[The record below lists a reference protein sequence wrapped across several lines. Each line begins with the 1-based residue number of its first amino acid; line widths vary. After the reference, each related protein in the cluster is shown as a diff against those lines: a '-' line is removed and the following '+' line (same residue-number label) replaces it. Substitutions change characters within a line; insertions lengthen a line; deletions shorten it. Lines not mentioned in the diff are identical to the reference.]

1 VKEILCDDKNWRPL
15 TQFKNRHNDRI
26 IADAIMHT
34 KGPLVLTGHAYAKAS
49 NSLKF
54 ITENDEIKKFP
65 GFYNSLLRLY
75 SKVTD
80 ENGHYLVDLRKF
92 KDLNVDREYIT
103 TAEASK
109 LAEIWDKTMAEK
121 LEDAK
126 AHAADSMEK
135 TLEEWMQK
143 HIEEEKNEIVKE
155 EAEKKAAE
163 RIDAEKKIE
172 LRKKKTEKKEAE
184 KKEAEKK
191 EADKKE
197 AEKKEAEKKEAEK
210 KEAEKKEA
218 EKKEAE
224 KKEAEK
230 KAVEKREAEKEMKQ
244 RDTDAPV
251 ERIPGCR
258 FFDIRGNLKGSES
271 EIIRYKEE
279 ERLRA
284 IEMKKMCEQRDYA
297 LQHRIPMSSR
307 SIFNSPV
314 QYEMPQ
320 PPPSYSYSSVEA
332 LYQMTARSPTYH
344 GSDSG
349 SSRRATSLWNEA
361 RPEMFEKHGHLTR
374 AQQSEIYQREYKK

>member
-1 VKEILCDDKNWRPL
+1 MEKSHLVDLEVAAYALNHMPGGAPSQEYVDGVKEILCDDKNWRPL

-191 EADKKE
+191 
-197 AEKKEAEKKEAEK
+197 
-210 KEAEKKEA
+210 
-218 EKKEAE
+218 
-224 KKEAEK
+224 
-230 KAVEKREAEKEMKQ
+230 AVEKREAEKEMKQ